1 MTFRTPK
8 LYLLGRVRRPG
19 TFGRGPKPTM
29 QAMSTPRRKRTALT
43 LAVLCAA
50 LALAA
55 CGSSDT
61 TSSAPDYK
69 AAVAKAPRALADLYA
84 DGDAVL
90 DGGEEAY
97 DAAID
102 GVEGHPVVVNNWA
115 SWCIPCRDEFPY
127 FQSQAAKHL
136 DRVAFLG
143 VDSEDS
149 KEAAETFLK
158 DNPLPYP
165 SIEAPDKGDLG
176 DWAGTTLV
184 GYPNTLYYDDE
195 GELVY
200 THQGPYTSED
210 DLAADIEKYAS
221 GEG

>member
-1 MTFRTPK
+1 MARSDSTFHSPSPERGVAT
-8 LYLLGRVRRPG
+8 VAPG
-19 TFGRGPKPTM
+19 PESKM
-29 QAMSTPRRKRTALT
+29 QATPTDRRTR
-43 LAVLCAA
+43 AA
-50 LALAA
+50 LAIATTFGALVLAA
-55 CGSSDT
+55 CGSSDSTAT
-61 TSSAPDYK
+61 TPDYE
-69 AAVAKAPRALADLYA
+69 AAIAKAPPALADLYA

-97 DAAID
+97 EAAID

-136 DRVAFLG
+136 DEAAFLG

-149 KEAAETFLK
+149 KAAAETFLE

-184 GYPNTLYYDDE
+184 GYPNTLYYDRG

-210 DLAADIEKYAS
+210 DLAADIDKYAL